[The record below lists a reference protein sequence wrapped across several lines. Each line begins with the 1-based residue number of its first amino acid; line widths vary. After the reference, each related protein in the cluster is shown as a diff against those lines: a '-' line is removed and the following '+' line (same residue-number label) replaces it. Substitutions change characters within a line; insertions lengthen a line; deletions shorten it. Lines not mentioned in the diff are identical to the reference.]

1 MGDAFGVNAKIMN
14 DMGLTVLKRDEEGNI
29 LKEIDWEKT
38 KAVATGTNHIFLNIK
53 GRDPFGIV
61 EPEDQYA
68 LEEEIINALYGYRD
82 PATGR
87 RIISL
92 AVRNEDA
99 LVFGMG
105 QEGMGDIIYFLE
117 DGFHRV
123 HGDSWSTRHDHAGYH
138 TSVSPIFVAAG
149 AGIKKGF
156 YTDRVIRQVDVAP
169 TICTLLDV
177 RMPAQCEGAPVYQII
192 ED

>member
-1 MGDAFGVNAKIMN
+1 M
-14 DMGLTVLKRDEEGNI
+14 T
-29 LKEIDWEKT
+29 EIQGQID
-38 KAVATGTNHIFLNIK
+38 
-53 GRDPFGIV
+53 
-61 EPEDQYA
+61 A
-68 LEEEIINALYGYRD
+68 LEEEIIDALYGYRD

-123 HGDSWSTRHDHAGYH
+123 HGDSWSTKRDHAGYN
-138 TSVSPIFVAAG
+138 TSVSPIFIAAG
-149 AGIKKGF
+149 PGIKQGY

-192 ED
+192 EG